1 MDIQAIEKA
10 YGRYVK
16 IYDAVFGRMF
26 LPRLRHVI
34 QKLVLSPGQS
44 VLEVGVGTGISLPLY
59 PAGVRVVGVDV
70 LDAMLA
76 RAKAKLPGINTQSV
90 LLAKMDGRRLAFKDN
105 VFDHSIVAHVVS
117 VADNPHEILKEMQ
130 RVTRPGGSIIIINH
144 FRSEN
149 PASLVLLKAFA
160 PLCRKLGWH
169 PDFALEPLI
178 AKSGLRVEDV
188 YKLHPVDLWKIV
200 WTKSSPRS

>member
-1 MDIQAIEKA
+1 VDIQAIEKA

-16 IYDAVFGRMF
+16 FYDAVFGRMF

-34 QKLVLSPGQS
+34 EKLMLSPGQR

-59 PAGVRVVGVDV
+59 PAGVRVIGVDV
-70 LDAMLA
+70 LDVMLV
-76 RAKAKLPGINTQSV
+76 RAKAKLPGINAQSV

-130 RVTRPGGSIIIINH
+130 RVTRPGGSIVIINH

-149 PASLVLLKAFA
+149 PASLVLLKAFG

-178 AKSGLRVEDV
+178 ARSGLRVEDV

-200 WTKSSPRS
+200 WTKSSPRN

>member
-1 MDIQAIEKA
+1 VDIQAIEKA

-34 QKLVLSPGQS
+34 EKLALSPGQS

-59 PAGVRVVGVDV
+59 PAGVRVVRVDV

-130 RVTRPGGSIIIINH
+130 RVTRPGGSIVIINH

-149 PASLVLLKAFA
+149 PASLVLLKAFG

-178 AKSGLRVEDV
+178 ARSGLRVEDV

-200 WTKSSPRS
+200 WTKSSPRN

>member
-1 MDIQAIEKA
+1 VDIQAIEKA

-34 QKLVLSPGQS
+34 EKLVLSPGQS

-90 LLAKMDGRRLAFKDN
+90 LLAKMDGRRLAFKDS

-130 RVTRPGGSIIIINH
+130 RVTRPGGSIVIINH

-149 PASLVLLKAFA
+149 PASLALLKALG

-178 AKSGLRVEDV
+178 AKSDLHVEKV
-188 YKLHPVDLWKIV
+188 YKLFPVDLWKIV
-200 WTKSSPRS
+200 WTKSSPRN

>member
-1 MDIQAIEKA
+1 MDIRAIEKA

-16 IYDAVFGRMF
+16 FYDAVFGRMF

-34 QKLVLSPGQS
+34 QKLALSPGQS
-44 VLEVGVGTGISLPLY
+44 VLEVGVGTGISIPLY
-59 PAGVRVVGVDV
+59 PARVRVVGVDV
-70 LDAMLA
+70 LDVMLA
-76 RAKAKLPGINTQSV
+76 KAKAKLSQINAQSI

-130 RVTRPGGSIIIINH
+130 RVTRPGGSIVIINH
-144 FRSEN
+144 FRNEN
-149 PASLVLLKAFA
+149 PVSLTLLKAFG
-160 PLCRKLGWH
+160 PLCKKLGWH

-178 AKSGLRVEDV
+178 VQSGLCVEDV
-188 YKLHPVDLWKIV
+188 YKLYPIDLWKIV
-200 WTKSSPRS
+200 WTKSSS